1 VKRDDDTDHIERF
14 LAKHRL
20 PYRFERR
27 AKHRAVIIR
36 QGGRDVTVFFPLTG
50 DRYFGPHIVVRKLRH
65 ALGLVGKAVAR

>member
-1 VKRDDDTDHIERF
+1 MRRDDDTDHIQRF

-27 AKHRAVIIR
+27 TKHRAVVVQ
-36 QGGRDVTVFFPLTG
+36 QGGREVVVFFPLTG

-65 ALGLVGKAVAR
+65 ALGLVGTKAAS